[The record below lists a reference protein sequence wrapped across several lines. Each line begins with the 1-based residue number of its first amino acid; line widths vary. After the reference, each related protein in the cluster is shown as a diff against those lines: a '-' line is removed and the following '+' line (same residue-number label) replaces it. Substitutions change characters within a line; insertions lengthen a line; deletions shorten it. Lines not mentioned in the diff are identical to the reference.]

1 MEGSAGAD
9 EGGADE
15 GEVEKA
21 ASDPDAAAPG
31 DAAAAPGDAATPG
44 DAAGAPHMI
53 GNSPQQKTRRGS
65 MNTADLSPA
74 GRGANRSAE
83 PGAGGASEEGEA
95 VGA

>member
-21 ASDPDAAAPG
+21 ASDPD
-31 DAAAAPGDAATPG
+31 AAAPGDAATPG